1 MNSPIAPRDRT
12 RLAAAAVLV
21 ATFGL
26 GGLAGVVL
34 GRAGS
39 DAGGR
44 DPLAGLCGAGIS
56 QGGQPP
62 LLQYLDLTPQQ
73 RPALEAIVARW
84 HPRMQALWQEFQP
97 RVTAVMDSARGEMDG
112 ILTAAQRARRDS
124 LRATCGAG
132 APSRSFGRIPEGEE
146 GR

>member
-1 MNSPIAPRDRT
+1 MKSPIGTGRRT

-21 ATFGL
+21 ATFVL
-26 GGLAGVVL
+26 GGLTGAVL
-34 GRAGS
+34 GRALS

-44 DPLAGLCGAGIS
+44 DPLAGLCGAGLG

-62 LLQYLDLTPQQ
+62 MLQHLDLTPEQ
-73 RPALEAIVARW
+73 RPQLEGVVARW

-97 RVTAVMDSARGEMDG
+97 RVNAVMDSARAEMDA
-112 ILTAAQRARRDS
+112 ILTPEQQARRDS
-124 LRATCGAG
+124 LRAACTGG
-132 APSRSFGRIPEGEE
+132 VQWPGPGRRGQGEG